1 MTEITLVKA
10 DGSLL
15 PLNSKEPL
23 RQVKSAVMKEERMG
37 EDTLT
42 LVVEATLPVDFTVGD
57 TLQALG
63 KTYYLNTFPGVQR
76 SARRHLTYTVV
87 LESAKYD
94 LSKTILINEFAGGKE
109 TVNETEFSYTGEFD
123 QLMDLAVIN
132 LNRTQGADSWQWRKV
147 NTGADPDFDPQY
159 QECKTLTFSCE
170 NVLSALNT
178 ICTEWGVEYRIETV
192 DGRRTIS
199 VGQIGRQVYEYRFAY
214 GKGRGLYSL
223 TRSNASESSAPTRL
237 YAYGSSQNLGTAYR
251 ERRRRLALPLEH
263 PSPLIREGLYVQDDA
278 LVERFGLI
286 EGAVIFDQVYP
297 SREGTVSSVDPQD
310 ELKFTDLEM
319 FDLNETDEQGNSK
332 YLLGTSSPVVHF
344 NTGNLG
350 GYEFSI
356 AGYNSTTKTFT
367 LVPFTDEN
375 EYRYPSADDA
385 AFRIAPGD
393 RYVLLG
399 IALPETYVA
408 QAEERLAEK
417 ALEKYTRLAQGR
429 YAYSLE
435 IDPFFMK
442 EYFPNAR
449 FAPAFS
455 AGDYLYIEDADLVD
469 GADATTGQAGTAAV
483 KISSVSIDLYQ
494 PYHYTVEL
502 SESAAA
508 SVITRIVRS
517 EKEIEKIVQIND
529 LADPARA
536 RRNLRTT
543 AQLLEMTFDTDG
555 YFRDGRIRPETI
567 ETKMIAVGAL
577 SQQFLLEGV
586 VFSPNWNTDPSQIAF
601 SQGVLTHLGLDR
613 EQIRRWTLLPGQ
625 VNGLEDQIAY
635 YLYARC
641 EKDGASGTIVLDT
654 QALRYDQQEGF
665 YYFSI
670 GILSRVEEGF
680 RRICLTYGSS
690 TINGR
695 EITTGRIASSDG
707 ATYFDL
713 DRGQIGGRIVFSDHS
728 STETGETILEG
739 GKLNT
744 RLIDTDR
751 LVARHIEASDGHIA
765 DFTIQGKEIVGRDG
779 TIVLQNDILSSLSA
793 LLSGEEDTYS
803 IPIGSGATASAEKTS
818 DGQSNIL
825 TVDTITATTDVP
837 LSDYTT
843 HAGVLRFAVDF
854 QVDTQL
860 PEMGILTGES
870 PTATCEVLQVE
881 ASGQETVVDRFSLL
895 EGRNNHLTFI
905 NTPASYRIRTSYGA
919 TFTVDWLERPEGET
933 QFPVL
938 EVSASVA
945 IVGYEGAENISYQAN
960 TPSTRIGTDGLFS
973 FWSPQ
978 QYLYF
983 SKDEGFSLRSG
994 ITLTSPNGEYSL
1006 TINDQGIS
1014 IKGEA
1019 GTDASNNTVSFTM
1032 AGTRVNISTGEKL
1045 SVAFGKI
1052 ARWLAD
1058 LKTVAFTGKYSDLD
1072 GRPASLPANGGNAD
1086 TVDGKHASDFLP
1098 TSARGAVSGVASL
1111 DENGRIPAAQ
1121 LPSYV
1126 DDVLEYA
1133 TVSAF
1138 PAQGEAG
1145 KIYVATQTNLTY
1157 RWSGT
1162 GYVEI
1167 SPSLA
1172 LGGTSSTAFPGDRG
1186 VTLET
1191 KMSGILDGGLKVA
1204 KATSADTALEANHA
1218 SGADN
1223 AIHAD
1228 YADSASSATNAGDAI
1243 RAQQAVKAEQDA
1255 DGNNISST
1263 YLKRSGGTMTGNL
1276 ALSNEGHV
1284 NGAVGN
1290 LIGRFTWAGG
1300 LKSVVGNSQDTLA
1313 LLSKDAATLN
1323 GSPIITGNGGV
1334 ISGNL
1339 VQKKG
1344 NCSIHTDVA
1353 SYRMPDNHT
1362 GWVRIDFG
1370 LMNTEL
1376 LGVIDLI
1383 VYGKGGISIDFSGY
1397 TYVSSSNPT
1406 ANNWYGPKYGIRGSL
1421 DAPMPI
1427 VRFAKD
1433 NTTGRR
1439 YIMIGGDGFA
1449 WGTYGFISLSK
1460 VVLGSLGNTTGDLG
1474 VSIEAVSGN
1483 YADLGVTNSSVSNPS
1498 VSIEVERARKAT
1510 LAETLGEDAYTS
1522 SQVVGSK
1529 GALSTAED
1537 EFPKDLSSIKTPGI
1551 YAITSRNTGQ
1561 PSGYSYGVLC
1571 VFTAMKE
1578 GNNRTVQ
1585 MFTSSK
1591 SREGSLVS
1599 RSFVRYQFDNLLNWA
1614 FTPWV
1619 ELVDTYDLPD
1629 VYVDT
1634 VPSNPKDGDILI
1646 TTTD

>member
-42 LVVEATLPVDFTVGD
+42 LVVEATLPIDFTVGD

-63 KTYYLNTFPGVQR
+63 KTYYLNTLPGVQR

-94 LSKTILINEFAGGKE
+94 LSKTILVNEFAGGKE

-147 NTGADPDFDPQY
+147 DTGADPDFDPQY

-199 VGQIGRQVYEYRFAY
+199 VGQIGRQIYEYRFAY

-223 TRSNASESSAPTRL
+223 TRNNASESSAPTRL

-263 PSPLIREGLYVQDDA
+263 PSPLIREGLYIQDDA

-319 FDLNETDEQGNSK
+319 FDLNETDEQGDSK

-429 YAYSLE
+429 YSYSLE

-469 GADATTGQAGTAAV
+469 GTDATTGQAGTAAV

-586 VFSPNWNTDPSQIAF
+586 VFSPNWNADPSQIAF

-625 VNGLEDQIAY
+625 VNGLEDQTAY

-641 EKDGASGTIVLDT
+641 EKEGTSGTIVLDT

-728 STETGETILEG
+728 STEAGETILEG

-803 IPIGSGATASAEKTS
+803 IPIGSGATASAEKAS

-860 PEMGILTGES
+860 PEMGILIGES
-870 PTATCEVLQVE
+870 TTATCEVLQVE
-881 ASGQETVVDRFSLL
+881 ASGQETVIDRFSLL
-895 EGRNNHLTFI
+895 AGRNNHLTFI
-905 NTPASYRIRTSYGA
+905 NSPSSYRIRTSYGA

-938 EVSASVA
+938 EVTASVA
-945 IVGYEGAENISYQAN
+945 IVGYEGADTLSYQAN

-973 FWSPQ
+973 FWSPR

-994 ITLTSPNGEYSL
+994 ITLTSPSGEYSL

-1086 TVDGKHASDFLP
+1086 TVDGKHASDFIP
-1098 TSARGAVSGVASL
+1098 ASAKGAASGVASL
-1111 DENGRIPAAQ
+1111 DESGRVPAAQ

-1126 DDVLEYA
+1126 DDALEYA

-1145 KIYVATQTNLTY
+1145 KIYVATDTNLTY

-1191 KMSGILDGGLKVA
+1191 KMSNILDGGLKVA
-1204 KATSADTALEANHA
+1204 KAASADTALEASHA
-1218 SGADN
+1218 NTADSATQATN
-1223 AIHAD
+1223 AD
-1228 YADSASSATNAGDAI
+1228 YANAATNASYAVH
-1243 RAQQAVKAEQDA
+1243 AQEADKATSDA
-1255 DGNNISST
+1255 DGNKISDT

-1276 ALSNEGHV
+1276 GLSNEGHV

-1300 LKSVVGNSQDTLA
+1300 LKAVVGNAQDTLA
-1313 LLSKDAATLN
+1313 LLSNGDATLN
-1323 GSPIITGNGGV
+1323 GSPIFTRAGGLV
-1334 ISGNL
+1334 SGTL

-1370 LMNTEL
+1370 LLGAEL

-1397 TYVSSSNPT
+1397 TYVNSSNPT

-1421 DAPMPI
+1421 DAPIPI

-1449 WGTYGFISLSK
+1449 WGPYGFISLSK
-1460 VVLGSLGNTTGDLG
+1460 IVLGSLGNTTGDLG
-1474 VSIEAVSGN
+1474 ISIEAVSGN
-1483 YADLGVTNSSVSNPS
+1483 YADLGLTNASVSNPS
-1498 VSIEVERARKAT
+1498 VNVEVERARKAT

-1561 PSGYSYGVLC
+1561 PSGHPYGVLC

-1591 SREGSLVS
+1591 SREGGLVS

-1619 ELVDTYDLPD
+1619 ELVDTYDLPS

>member
-1 MTEITLVKA
+1 MTEITLVKV

-42 LVVEATLPVDFTVGD
+42 LVVEATLPIDFTVGD

-63 KTYYLNTFPGVQR
+63 KTYYLNTLPGVQR

-94 LSKTILINEFAGGKE
+94 LSKTILVNEFAGGKE

-147 NTGADPDFDPQY
+147 DTGADPDFDPQY

-199 VGQIGRQVYEYRFAY
+199 VGQIGRQIYEYRFAY

-223 TRSNASESSAPTRL
+223 TRNNASESSAPTRL

-263 PSPLIREGLYVQDDA
+263 PSPLIREGLYIQDDA

-319 FDLNETDEQGNSK
+319 FDLNETDEQGDSK

-429 YAYSLE
+429 YSYSLE

-469 GADATTGQAGTAAV
+469 GTDATTGQAGTAAV

-586 VFSPNWNTDPSQIAF
+586 VFSPNWNADPSQIAF

-625 VNGLEDQIAY
+625 VNGLEDKTAY

-641 EKDGASGTIVLDT
+641 EKEGTSGTIVLDT

-728 STETGETILEG
+728 STEAGETILEG

-803 IPIGSGATASAEKTS
+803 IPIGSGAIASAEKAS
-818 DGQSNIL
+818 DGQNRTL

-854 QVDTQL
+854 QVDTLL

-881 ASGQETVVDRFSLL
+881 ASGQETVIDRFSLL
-895 EGRNNHLTFI
+895 AGRNNHLTFI
-905 NTPASYRIRTSYGA
+905 NSPASYRIRTSYGA

-938 EVSASVA
+938 EVSASVS

-994 ITLTSPNGEYSL
+994 ITLTSPSGEYSL

-1072 GRPASLPANGGNAD
+1072 GRPTSLPANGGNAD

-1191 KMSGILDGGLKVA
+1191 KVSGILDGGLKVA

-1218 SGADN
+1218 SAADN

-1228 YADSASSATNAGDAI
+1228 YADSANSATNAGDAI

-1255 DGNNISST
+1255 DGNKISDT

-1276 ALSNEGHV
+1276 VLSNEGHV

-1323 GSPIITGNGGV
+1323 GSPIFTRAGGLV
-1334 ISGNL
+1334 SGSL

-1370 LMNTEL
+1370 LLGAEL

-1406 ANNWYGPKYGIRGSL
+1406 ANNWYAPKYGIRGSL
-1421 DAPMPI
+1421 DASMPI

-1449 WGTYGFISLSK
+1449 WGPYGFISLSK
-1460 VVLGSLGNTTGDLG
+1460 IVLGSLGNTTGDLG

-1483 YADLGVTNSSVSNPS
+1483 YADLGLTNASVSNPS

-1561 PSGYSYGVLC
+1561 PSGYNYGVLC

-1591 SREGSLVS
+1591 SREGGLVS

-1619 ELVDTYDLPD
+1619 ELVDTYDLPS

>member
-10 DGSLL
+10 DGNLL

-42 LVVEATLPVDFTVGD
+42 LVVEATLPIDFTVGD

-63 KTYYLNTFPGVQR
+63 KTYYLNTLPGVQR

-94 LSKTILINEFAGGKE
+94 LAKTILVNEFAGGKE

-147 NTGADPDFDPQY
+147 DTGADPDFDPQY

-319 FDLNETDEQGNSK
+319 FDLNETDEQGDSK

-469 GADATTGQAGTAAV
+469 GTDATTGQAGTAAV

-508 SVITRIVRS
+508 SVITQIVRS

-586 VFSPNWNTDPSQIAF
+586 VFSPNWNADPSQIAF

-625 VNGLEDQIAY
+625 VNGLEDQTAY

-728 STETGETILEG
+728 STEAGETILEG

-779 TIVLQNDILSSLSA
+779 TIVLQNDLLTSLSA

-803 IPIGSGATASAEKTS
+803 IPIGSGATASAEKAS
-818 DGQSNIL
+818 DGQSNII

-854 QVDTQL
+854 QVDTLL

-881 ASGQETVVDRFSLL
+881 ASGQETVIDRFSLL
-895 EGRNNHLTFI
+895 AGRNNHLTFI
-905 NTPASYRIRTSYGA
+905 NSPASYRIRTSYGA

-933 QFPVL
+933 QFPIL

-945 IVGYEGAENISYQAN
+945 IVGYEGADTLSYQAN

-973 FWSPQ
+973 FWSPR

-1072 GRPASLPANGGNAD
+1072 GRPTSLPANGGNAD

-1111 DENGRIPAAQ
+1111 DESGRVPAAQ

-1191 KMSGILDGGLKVA
+1191 KVSNILDGGLKVA
-1204 KATSADTALEANHA
+1204 KAESADTALEANHA
-1218 SGADN
+1218 TTADT
-1223 AIHAD
+1223 ATQ
-1228 YADSASSATNAGDAI
+1228 ATNADTATRATQDGNGANIAESYLRTMGNASNTTANFNPDDESSALDPVSGGTLWSTFGRIVRRLRDIVSGAVPVSKATSADAAT
-1243 RAQQAVKAEQDA
+1243 RATQDG

-1300 LKSVVGNSQDTLA
+1300 LKSVVGNSQDILA

-1323 GSPIITGNGGV
+1323 GSPIFTRAGGLV
-1334 ISGNL
+1334 SGTL

-1370 LMNTEL
+1370 LLGAEL
-1376 LGVIDLI
+1376 LGVIDMI

-1397 TYVSSSNPT
+1397 TYVNSSNPT
-1406 ANNWYGPKYGIRGSL
+1406 ANNWYAPKYGIRGSL
-1421 DAPMPI
+1421 DAPMPT

-1449 WGTYGFISLSK
+1449 WGPYGFISLSK
-1460 VVLGSLGNTTGDLG
+1460 IVLGSLGNTTGDLS

-1483 YADLGVTNSSVSNPS
+1483 YADLGLTNASVSNPS
-1498 VSIEVERARKAT
+1498 VNVEVERARKDGNGKDIPSTYAT
-1510 LAETLGEDAYTS
+1510 
-1522 SQVVGSK
+1522 
-1529 GALSTAED
+1529 
-1537 EFPKDLSSIKTPGI
+1537 
-1551 YAITSRNTGQ
+1551 
-1561 PSGYSYGVLC
+1561 
-1571 VFTAMKE
+1571 KE
-1578 GNNRTVQ
+1578 
-1585 MFTSSK
+1585 
-1591 SREGSLVS
+1591 E
-1599 RSFVRYQFDNLLNWA
+1599 
-1614 FTPWV
+1614 
-1619 ELVDTYDLPD
+1619 LPD

-1634 VPSNPKDGDILI
+1634 VPTNPKDGDILI